1 MDSLLQLYLC
11 GFTERQM
18 EKLSRLVNR
27 GGGVRF
33 SQLGEKV
40 THVVMGEQEADIL
53 KRARELDTGYVGQ
66 CHCFFLFFFNF
77 RSLYSVYVVSALW
90 LLDCCAQGEKLPE
103 AKYSCAK
110 GQPPSLQAEPQPFSS
125 NSTRKR

>member
-1 MDSLLQLYLC
+1 MGMGVVVFFKVDSLLQLYLC

-66 CHCFFLFFFNF
+66 CFCCFKKNF
-77 RSLYSVYVVSALW
+77 RSL
-90 LLDCCAQGEKLPE
+90 
-103 AKYSCAK
+103 
-110 GQPPSLQAEPQPFSS
+110 
-125 NSTRKR
+125 